1 MISKLLLITALAFS
15 LAGNLS
21 TAAIASDSNIAA
33 LRTFSD
39 GFADVAAKIRPSVVT
54 VYSEKTIKLP
64 QFRMPFGGDFPFQFF
79 FDQDDNSPRQ
89 RHALP
94 RERQFK
100 QTGMGSGIVLDK
112 DGRILTNFHVV
123 DGTDEIKVKFVDGAT
138 YDAAIVGT
146 DSRSDLAVLKVKGT
160 LPADLVPATLGDSD
174 ALRVGEWV
182 LAVGAPFEF
191 EQSVTAGI
199 ISAKG
204 RTRIN
209 RDSEKYEDFLQTD
222 ASINPGNSGGPL
234 VDLRGEVIG
243 INTAIISASGQNAG
257 VGFAIPINMAQ
268 RVVRQLVKSGKV
280 TRGYLGVV
288 IQDLTSSL
296 AEQFKI
302 HGTKGAV
309 VNQVTKDAPA
319 DKAGLKVGDI
329 ITRINGKPVDDTRQ
343 LRNLIASTD
352 PGAKVELTIVRD
364 GKDRAL
370 TVTVGELPDA
380 GNQTASAAGSSGDEH
395 TGRFGLA
402 VEPLTNTAARELGVE
417 PGVGVLIESVET
429 DSPAEEVGIHPGD
442 LIVEV
447 NRVRVANVVEFNA
460 AMQKT
465 GSKVLLLIKTKE
477 ASRFVVLSAK

>member
-1 MISKLLLITALAFS
+1 
-15 LAGNLS
+15 
-21 TAAIASDSNIAA
+21 
-33 LRTFSD
+33 
-39 GFADVAAKIRPSVVT
+39 
-54 VYSEKTIKLP
+54 
-64 QFRMPFGGDFPFQFF
+64 
-79 FDQDDNSPRQ
+79 
-89 RHALP
+89 
-94 RERQFK
+94 
-100 QTGMGSGIVLDK
+100 
-112 DGRILTNFHVV
+112 
-123 DGTDEIKVKFVDGAT
+123 
-138 YDAAIVGT
+138 
-146 DSRSDLAVLKVKGT
+146 
-160 LPADLVPATLGDSD
+160 
-174 ALRVGEWV
+174 
-182 LAVGAPFEF
+182 
-191 EQSVTAGI
+191 
-199 ISAKG
+199 
-204 RTRIN
+204 
-209 RDSEKYEDFLQTD
+209 
-222 ASINPGNSGGPL
+222 
-234 VDLRGEVIG
+234 
-243 INTAIISASGQNAG
+243 
-257 VGFAIPINMAQ
+257 MAQ

-370 TVTVGELPDA
+370 PVTVGELPDA
-380 GNQTASAAGSSGDEH
+380 GNQTASAAGSSGVEH

-402 VEPLTNTAARELGVE
+402 VEPLTDNAARELGVE

-429 DSPAEEVGIHPGD
+429 DSPAEEAGIHPGN

-465 GSKVLLLIKTKE
+465 GSKVLLLIKTKD